1 MYSWLPTGPYT
12 KMLISLRKDWND
24 WGEKR
29 PVGSHALHLPL
40 WVSISEIAINFDF
53 GTNGTGL
60 TPAEMLSKGSWIRC
74 FLLNTGYFL
83 GSTDIFWKS
92 EHYSLQE
99 TFAFMGREGNLFP
112 TESYLPAALAL
123 IPALI
128 FLIVQVWVQSL
139 VLPGLPGSPPQPQR
153 TESWLD
159 FEQNFFTSGLI
170 SGLQRKLP
178 SHPKLCLTTEHL

>member
-1 MYSWLPTGPYT
+1 MHSWLPTGPSP
-12 KMLISLRKDWND
+12 KVLISLRKDWND

-29 PVGSHALHLPL
+29 PVGPHALLQSPPHSPL
-40 WVSISEIAINFDF
+40 WVGTPEIAINFDF
-53 GTNGTGL
+53 GTNRTGL
-60 TPAEMLSKGSWIRC
+60 TPAEMLSKGTWIRC

-99 TFAFMGREGNLFP
+99 TFALMGRGEFVP
-112 TESYLPAALAL
+112 YWESCLPAALAL

-128 FLIVQVWVQSL
+128 FLVAQVWGQSL
-139 VLPGLPGSPPQPQR
+139 GLHGLPGSPPQPQW

-159 FEQNFFTSGLI
+159 FEQNFLTSGLI
-170 SGLQRKLP
+170 SGL
-178 SHPKLCLTTEHL
+178 